1 MLMSR
6 NERDGALFILLSV
19 TGYALLP
26 VWVKSVQ
33 AAGLSSLDVATWRF
47 ALAVPIFW
55 LLVRLTRH
63 TAPAS
68 GKRLPRFRLLAM
80 GTIFAVAAVA
90 AFWGFER
97 LPVGTYVVLFYT
109 YPAMVAVMSAFL
121 GERLPLAGWL
131 ALVLTLL
138 GVFLTVPDFTA
149 GLSSGSLQGVL
160 LALFNALIV
169 ALFFLLSGRL
179 LKGHTALAEG
189 SALSVTGAFLALLLI
204 IPLRAAQLPAGQLSD
219 NIVRT
224 GLSLP
229 LLALQSPD
237 GLKIMLSMLALAA
250 FSTVLPVFFLTSGIQ
265 KVGATRASILGTV
278 EPILT
283 SLFAFLFLG
292 ESMGSSQLVGGGLI
306 LLSVIILQMS
316 GRAKETVLENKPV
329 VG

>member
-1 MLMSR
+1 MSR

-26 VWVKSVQ
+26 VWVKTVQ
-33 AAGLSSLDVATWRF
+33 AAGLNSLDVATWRF
-47 ALAVPIFW
+47 GLAVPIIW
-55 LLVRLTRH
+55 LLVWLTGQ
-63 TAPAS
+63 TARAS
-68 GKRLPRFRLLAM
+68 SKRLPRSRLLAM

-97 LPVGTYVVLFYT
+97 LPAGTYVVLFYT
-109 YPAMVAVMSAFL
+109 YPAIVAVMSAFL
-121 GERLPLAGWL
+121 GERLPLTGWL
-131 ALVLTLL
+131 ALLLTML

-149 GLSSGSLQGVL
+149 GLGSGSIQGVL

-169 ALFFLLSGRL
+169 AVYFILSGRL

-189 SALSVTGAFLALLLI
+189 SALSLTGAFLVLLLI
-204 IPLRAAQLPAGQLSD
+204 VPLRAAQIPAGQLSD

-229 LLALQSPD
+229 LLAAGSPD

-250 FSTVLPVFFLTSGIQ
+250 FSTVLPVFFLTAGIQ

-292 ESMGSSQLVGGGLI
+292 ESMGGGQLLGGGLI
-306 LLSVIILQMS
+306 LLSVILLQVS
-316 GRAKETVLENKPV
+316 GRSKEPVLENTPV